1 MTCRF
6 LLFLRVGIEAPPCKS
21 VTRIITDMK
30 IPQETAFVKPFL
42 RMILKIVHSA
52 VFSAPRF
59 GVCAQFV
66 RGAAREMRKK
76 VGRAGTARPERG
88 KTCA

>member
-1 MTCRF
+1 
-6 LLFLRVGIEAPPCKS
+6 
-21 VTRIITDMK
+21 MK
-30 IPQETAFVKPFL
+30 IPQEIAFVKPFL

-66 RGAAREMRKK
+66 RGAAREMCKK
-76 VGRAGTARPERG
+76 DGRAGTARPERG

>member
-1 MTCRF
+1 
-6 LLFLRVGIEAPPCKS
+6 
-21 VTRIITDMK
+21 MK

-52 VFSAPRF
+52 AFPAPGF
-59 GVCAQFV
+59 GICAQFV

-76 VGRAGTARPERG
+76 VGRAVPARPERG

>member
-66 RGAAREMRKK
+66 RGAGDVQKG
-76 VGRAGTARPERG
+76 GRAGTARPERG